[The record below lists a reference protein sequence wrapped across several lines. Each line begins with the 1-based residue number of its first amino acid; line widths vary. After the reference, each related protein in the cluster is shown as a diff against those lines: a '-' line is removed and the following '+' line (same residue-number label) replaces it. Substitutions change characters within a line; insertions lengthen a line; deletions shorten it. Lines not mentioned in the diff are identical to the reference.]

1 MAMEKA
7 FQGAMPPGPE
17 PYMVQE
23 RGGGGGRSR
32 ERKLHMRGA
41 MTKKSMATP
50 MAMTFGRTAAPHK
63 VADYMAEECMAFD
76 SAPEVY
82 MMEAEVS
89 PSCSLSATTNRG
101 MVPKQ
106 IQDAKKVTKPSGGEK
121 GGQSKISSDRGVD
134 FTLIPQ
140 ILDAAV
146 EKSGEGNALRSTT
159 IKTGEDWVRSRQEN
173 LLTGLKKQ
181 TLNAEDI
188 KKEKHK
194 TFDLLDAL
202 SRSGSLPIE
211 YSELHVVVAATHC
224 FDKDVM
230 STVICDNVNPIEKLE
245 ASTLLLGSAV
255 HGVPARELVKDVTE
269 LQRLEGTLPLLL
281 ADPNPEGDGE
291 GDSLHE
297 I

>member
-1 MAMEKA
+1 MMAA
-7 FQGAMPPGPE
+7 
-17 PYMVQE
+17 
-23 RGGGGGRSR
+23 
-32 ERKLHMRGA
+32 
-41 MTKKSMATP
+41 P
-50 MAMTFGRTAAPHK
+50 MAMTFGSAAAPPPNE
-63 VADYMAEECMAFD
+63 VADAFD
-76 SAPEVY
+76 SANFY

-89 PSCSLSATTNRG
+89 PSCSLSATTSRG
-101 MVPKQ
+101 MVPNKQ
-106 IQDAKKVTKPSGGEK
+106 KQKEKAIIPDAEKVTKPSGGEK
-121 GGQSKISSDRGVD
+121 GGQSTISSSDRGVD

-181 TLNAEDI
+181 SLNAEDI

-194 TFDLLDAL
+194 AFDLLDAL

-245 ASTLLLGSAV
+245 ASTLLI
-255 HGVPARELVKDVTE
+255 HTF
-269 LQRLEGTLPLLL
+269 
-281 ADPNPEGDGE
+281 
-291 GDSLHE
+291 
-297 I
+297 